1 MPPRPTRVGSVRAGN
16 LHPSAETQLA
26 LLDLGLCLFTD
37 CVLATGTVVRRVL
50 FTLLVHHTIM
60 APCPVSRVAGPRAVK
75 THGPRGEGD
84 GGRMGRRGGE
94 LTDAVRHLASCLLR
108 IRQRKFRQVE
118 VEAHGEEF
126 RLKIDPNM
134 RVREGEESEEW
145 NQTASSTRLSRFWRR
160 RESLPR
166 TENVLAAARLQESST
181 RETHAYKVMDK

>member
-26 LLDLGLCLFTD
+26 LLDLGLCLLAD

-50 FTLLVHHTIM
+50 FTMLVHHTIM

-75 THGPRGEGD
+75 TYGPRGEGD
-84 GGRMGRRGGE
+84 GGRRGTAGGGE
-94 LTDAVRHLASCLLR
+94 LTDAVRHLACCLLR

-160 RESLPR
+160 REWLPR
-166 TENVLAAARLQESST
+166 TENVLAAARLHKSWR
-181 RETHAYKVMDK
+181 RETHA